1 MAGTLRWCKKCKVTF
16 GEDKCPAGHA
26 IFLYTKKIPVDSG
39 DTAPTKNAGSSG
51 GTAATSGETKAAGL
65 QSSAGARTGESIA
78 DRIERQK
85 KERFEASDEFK
96 AAVKYKEEEEV
107 RRPNASNLH
116 ASNQAHFSAA
126 VPGVTAV
133 LLSDRWRP
141 WWRLSLGCTMGHV
154 GEHRAVRPVADL
166 RGGRCAGA
174 GGRAGDTLPFT
185 VLSLTFHRPLTG
197 VQCLSP
203 RFCRP
208 SCRPARRRVSP
219 RGSQR

>member
-39 DTAPTKNAGSSG
+39 DTAPTKNAGSPG

-96 AAVKYKEEEEV
+96 AMVASTQSTGMLYRTPFDQSSAEWIGGMQIAVAVCEV
-107 RRPNASNLH
+107 IALGNEVLQMFRQGRQYLMGGGGWNIVDLCGS
-116 ASNQAHFSAA
+116 
-126 VPGVTAV
+126 TARC
-133 LLSDRWRP
+133 S
-141 WWRLSLGCTMGHV
+141 GC
-154 GEHRAVRPVADL
+154 
-166 RGGRCAGA
+166 
-174 GGRAGDTLPFT
+174 
-185 VLSLTFHRPLTG
+185 PLF
-197 VQCLSP
+197 
-203 RFCRP
+203 R
-208 SCRPARRRVSP
+208 
-219 RGSQR
+219 